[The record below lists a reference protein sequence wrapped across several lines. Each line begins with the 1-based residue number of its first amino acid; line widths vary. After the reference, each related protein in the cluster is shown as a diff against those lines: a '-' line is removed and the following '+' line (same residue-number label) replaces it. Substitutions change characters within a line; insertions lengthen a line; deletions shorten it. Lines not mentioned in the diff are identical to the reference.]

1 MISIVYLLLY
11 MAAGMQMIRFL
22 LPRKSPL
29 VRGWLGAALGMLLEM
44 QLPALFAWLFGF
56 TIKAHIAAV
65 AALAAILAACRY
77 LRDKRSPAAMTA
89 EDKRQAAVMA
99 AVCLPL
105 TAL

>member
-44 QLPALFAWLFGF
+44 QLPALFAWLFGLRLRRISPLSLRWRRF
-56 TIKAHIAAV
+56 WRRAV
-65 AALAAILAACRY
+65 ICGISVR
-77 LRDKRSPAAMTA
+77 
-89 EDKRQAAVMA
+89 
-99 AVCLPL
+99 LPR
-105 TAL
+105 

>member
-29 VRGWLGAALGMLLEM
+29 VRGWLGAALGMQHEM

-56 TIKAHIAAV
+56 TIKAVSYTHLRAHETDS
-65 AALAAILAACRY
+65 Y
-77 LRDKRSPAAMTA
+77 L
-89 EDKRQAAVMA
+89 V
-99 AVCLPL
+99 
-105 TAL
+105 

>member
-1 MISIVYLLLY
+1 MISIAYLLLY

-29 VRGWLGAALGMLLEM
+29 VRAWLGAALGMLLEM

-56 TIKAHIAAV
+56 TIQAHIAAV

-77 LRDKRSPAAMTA
+77 LRDTRRAAT
-89 EDKRQAAVMA
+89 R
-99 AVCLPL
+99 
-105 TAL
+105 TRNSGS

>member
-56 TIKAHIAAV
+56 TIQAHIGR
-65 AALAAILAACRY
+65 CRCSGG
-77 LRDKRSPAAMTA
+77 DS
-89 EDKRQAAVMA
+89 EGV
-99 AVCLPL
+99 PL
-105 TAL
+105 FAR

>member
-56 TIKAHIAAV
+56 TIKGAYRPLSLRWRRFWRRAV
-65 AALAAILAACRY
+65 ICGISVR
-77 LRDKRSPAAMTA
+77 
-89 EDKRQAAVMA
+89 
-99 AVCLPL
+99 LPR
-105 TAL
+105 